1 MKRHEAL
8 VQLSRDHHFGLL
20 LCWKLKEGIK
30 KDISAER
37 MATYIKLFFDHNLD
51 PHFTEEEE
59 TIFKILGEK
68 HPLISEA
75 LTEHQI
81 MREMV
86 SRGFS
91 NTAEVQGFRDLL
103 EVHIRKEERQIFPE
117 IEREATPRQLADLLT
132 LPHQQLKEPIF
143 EDEFWK

>member
-20 LCWKLKEGIK
+20 LCWKLKQGIA
-30 KDISAER
+30 KDITVER
-37 MATYIKLFFDHNLD
+37 MARYISLFFTHNLD
-51 PHFTEEEE
+51 PHFAEEEE
-59 TIFKILGEK
+59 TVFKILGEK

-81 MREMV
+81 LREMV
-86 SRGFS
+86 ARGF
-91 NTAEVQGFRDLL
+91 NDIPEIEGFRDLL

-117 IEREATPRQLADLLT
+117 IERQASERQLQELLD
-132 LPHQQLKEPIF
+132 LPHPALKEP
-143 EDEFWK
+143 EYDDQFWK

>member
-20 LCWKLKEGIK
+20 LCWKLKQGIA
-30 KDISAER
+30 KDITVER
-37 MATYIKLFFDHNLD
+37 MARYISLFFTHNLD
-51 PHFTEEEE
+51 PHFAEEEE
-59 TIFKILGEK
+59 TVFKILGEK

-81 MREMV
+81 LREMV
-86 SRGFS
+86 ARGF
-91 NTAEVQGFRDLL
+91 NDIPEIEGFRDLL

-117 IEREATPRQLADLLT
+117 IERQASERQLQELLD
-132 LPHQQLKEPIF
+132 LPHPALKEP
-143 EDEFWK
+143 DYDDQFWK

>member
-20 LCWKLKEGIK
+20 LCWKLKQGIA
-30 KDISAER
+30 KDITVER
-37 MATYIKLFFDHNLD
+37 MARYISLFFTHNLD
-51 PHFTEEEE
+51 PHFAEEEE
-59 TIFKILGEK
+59 TVFKILGEK

-81 MREMV
+81 LREMV
-86 SRGFS
+86 ARGF
-91 NTAEVQGFRDLL
+91 NDIPEIKGFRDLL

-117 IEREATPRQLADLLT
+117 IERQASERQLQELLD
-132 LPHQQLKEPIF
+132 LPHPALKEP
-143 EDEFWK
+143 EYDDQFWK

>member
-20 LCWKLKEGIK
+20 LCWKLKQGITK
-30 KDISAER
+30 NIAVDR
-37 MATYIKLFFDHNLD
+37 MARYISVFFSHNLA
-51 PHFTEEEE
+51 PHFAEEEE
-59 TIFKILGEK
+59 TVFNILGEK

-75 LTEHQI
+75 RTEHEI

-86 SRGFS
+86 ARGFRNS
-91 NTAEVQGFRDLL
+91 AEIQGFRDLL

-117 IEREATPRQLADLLT
+117 IERQATERQLQELLA
-132 LPHQQLKEPIF
+132 LPHPVLKEP
-143 EDEFWK
+143 EYDDEFWK